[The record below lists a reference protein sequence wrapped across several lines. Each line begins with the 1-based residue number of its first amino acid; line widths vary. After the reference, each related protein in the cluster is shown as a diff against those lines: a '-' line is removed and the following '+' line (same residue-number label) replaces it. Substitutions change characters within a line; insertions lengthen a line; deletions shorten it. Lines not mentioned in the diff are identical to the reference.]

1 LPAIDRNSAAL
12 QWWLSL
18 AGRCICGLDSPT
30 VVGDHL
36 RLPAG
41 EDCLE
46 RIVSSFDE
54 WWRDGG
60 RPVLVEM
67 DTVWRRG

>member
-1 LPAIDRNSAAL
+1 M
-12 QWWLSL
+12 
-18 AGRCICGLDSPT
+18 
-30 VVGDHL
+30 VGDHL